1 MSDRGTVQ
9 IPLLSP
15 IIMGEGEACR
25 QINHTVR
32 WTDRLTDACRCRME
46 QLEKIHRW
54 LAGYV
59 QAVGIMLQIPGAAE
73 YRFAECAGDEHLWD
87 LIWNTDTAS
96 TLNVL
101 AAALKRL
108 DADHL
113 LRQTP
118 GGEDFRPD
126 PLPVE
131 AQVAL
136 AERDRN
142 GLLNV
147 VADCLDRILVT
158 PNIPGELDLI
168 GLTPARRL
176 RHDNGHAGKRHVKRK
191 EKRES
196 ASRAFR

>member
-1 MSDRGTVQ
+1 VQ

-46 QLEKIHRW
+46 QLEKIHKW
-54 LAGYV
+54 LPGYV

-96 TLNVL
+96 TLSVL
-101 AAALKRL
+101 GAALKRL
-108 DADHL
+108 DAAHL

-118 GGEDFRPD
+118 GGHDFRPA
-126 PLPVE
+126 PLPVK

-158 PNIPGELDLI
+158 PNIPGELELI
-168 GLTPARRL
+168 GLAPARKAR
-176 RHDNGHAGKRHVKRK
+176 RTGRYAGNGHAKRK
-191 EKRES
+191 EKRE
-196 ASRAFR
+196 

>member
-101 AAALKRL
+101 AAA
-108 DADHL
+108 
-113 LRQTP
+113 
-118 GGEDFRPD
+118 
-126 PLPVE
+126 
-131 AQVAL
+131 
-136 AERDRN
+136 
-142 GLLNV
+142 
-147 VADCLDRILVT
+147 DCLDRILVT